1 MFSKRASISS
11 WFTFVVILIF
21 VVSVL
26 VGYVAGIIWKE
37 TMVFIWAHHRE
48 TVASE
53 NEIPSPPAH
62 PRDYN
67 DMVTARHYFIYEGFS
82 PIWIYF
88 KLIGRLSLAHTK
100 GRFIWMGND
109 LHSVYSNL
117 VAPLSGQGR
126 PVQKVILKNH
136 LNASRCLIAAESE
149 SFCFVGKV
157 VKERMNYDFLKSSE
171 VILSAL

>member
-1 MFSKRASISS
+1 M
-11 WFTFVVILIF
+11 
-21 VVSVL
+21 
-26 VGYVAGIIWKE
+26 GYVAGIIWKE

-88 KLIGRLSLAHTK
+88 KLIDQLSLAHT
-100 GRFIWMGND
+100 
-109 LHSVYSNL
+109 
-117 VAPLSGQGR
+117 
-126 PVQKVILKNH
+126 
-136 LNASRCLIAAESE
+136 
-149 SFCFVGKV
+149 
-157 VKERMNYDFLKSSE
+157 
-171 VILSAL
+171 

>member
-1 MFSKRASISS
+1 
-11 WFTFVVILIF
+11 
-21 VVSVL
+21 
-26 VGYVAGIIWKE
+26 
-37 TMVFIWAHHRE
+37 
-48 TVASE
+48 
-53 NEIPSPPAH
+53 
-62 PRDYN
+62 
-67 DMVTARHYFIYEGFS
+67 
-82 PIWIYF
+82 
-88 KLIGRLSLAHTK
+88 
-100 GRFIWMGND
+100 MGTD

-117 VAPLSGQGR
+117 IAPLGGQ